1 MQSTVKIVNELLVEL
16 FNEVLT
22 IEKAALQSGPFK
34 DLSITEMHVIES
46 IGLGSRTMT
55 DVADQVG
62 VTVGTLTTS
71 INRLVKKEYVTRNRS
86 QEDRRF
92 VEIELTRRGK
102 LAYRIHESF
111 HNEMVEYM
119 IEELS
124 NEDHE
129 ILIASLTRV
138 SEFFKERYHLTKNP
152 KKE

>member
-1 MQSTVKIVNELLVEL
+1 MQSTVKVVNELLIEL
-16 FNEVLT
+16 FYEVLT

-34 DLSITEMHVIES
+34 DLSITEMHVIED
-46 IGLGSRTMT
+46 IGLTPRTMT
-55 DVADQVG
+55 EVADRVG

-86 QEDRRF
+86 KEDRRF
-92 VEIELTRRGK
+92 VEIELTRKGK
-102 LAYRIHESF
+102 LAYRVHEAF

-138 SEFFKERYHLTKNP
+138 SEFFKEKYHLTK
-152 KKE
+152 KTEKE

>member
-16 FNEVLT
+16 FNEILT
-22 IEKAALQSGPFK
+22 IEKTALQSGPFK
-34 DLSITEMHVIES
+34 DLSITEMHVIEE
-46 IGLGSRTMT
+46 IGLTPRTMT
-55 DVADQVG
+55 EVADRVG

-86 QEDRRF
+86 KEDRRF
-92 VEIELTRRGK
+92 VEIELTRKGK
-102 LAYRIHESF
+102 LAYRVHESF

-124 NEDHE
+124 NEDYE

-138 SEFFKERYHLTKNP
+138 SGFFKEKYHLTKRTE
-152 KKE
+152 KE